1 MSDEFLKIGP
11 NSVTSN
17 NGFKVEVNYARDVKY
32 VDGEGETRI
41 EIELLVN
48 PFRIHLYPPHDTAAK
63 ERLERILPN
72 LRRALDYME
81 CRFELW

>member
-1 MSDEFLKIGP
+1 MSDEFQKMGP
-11 NSVTSN
+11 NTVTSIH
-17 NGFKVEVNYARDVKY
+17 GFTVAVNYARDVKY
-32 VDGEGETRI
+32 VDGEGGTRI

-48 PFRIHLYPPHDTAAK
+48 PYRILLYSPRDTAAL
-63 ERLERILPN
+63 ERFERILPN